1 MKRELF
7 ERIFR
12 DLAQKMVFITGPRQV
27 GKTWLSK
34 ELMSKYKHPIY
45 LNYDSFEDKKIIAE
59 RAWPKKTDLVV
70 LDEIHKMKGWKN
82 YLKGLYD
89 TKVNEHILVTGSAR
103 LETFKDTGDSL
114 AGRYFRYRLMPFTL
128 SEIIQDQDVN
138 DNTVDLLIERG
149 GFPEPFLASD
159 IDDANRW
166 RKLYSDGL
174 IREDILDF
182 ENISNLKAIKLLFEL
197 LRTKVG
203 SPVSYSSL
211 AEDVQVSVNTVKKYI
226 QIFESLYIIFR
237 VSPFS
242 KNIARSVLKESKIY
256 FYDTGLVKGDEGVK
270 FENFVAISLLKR
282 CFFKEDTTG
291 IENSLMYMR
300 TKDKKEVDFALVEDG
315 VVVQLVESK
324 LSSTDLSKQLKYFH
338 SKYKIP
344 AIQLIK
350 NLNKD
355 YDREGVEMRQVL
367 SFLSE

>member
-7 ERIFR
+7 DRIFN
-12 DLAQKMVFITGPRQV
+12 DLAKKMVFVTGPRQV

-34 ELMSKYKHPIY
+34 ELMSKYQNPIY
-45 LNYDSFEDKKIIAE
+45 LNYDSIEDKKIIIE
-59 RAWPKKTDLVV
+59 RSWPKKTDLVV

-82 YLKGLYD
+82 FLKGLYD
-89 TKVNEHILVTGSAR
+89 TRGREHILVTGSAR
-103 LETFKDTGDSL
+103 LEAFKDAGDSL

-128 SEIIQDQDVN
+128 SEIEQEQKVSDE
-138 DNTVDLLIERG
+138 TVERLIERG
-149 GFPEPFLASD
+149 GFPEPFLAND
-159 IDDANRW
+159 INDASRW

-182 ENISNLKAIKLLFEL
+182 ENINNLKSIKLIFEL

-211 AEDVQVSVNTVKKYI
+211 AEDVQVSVNTIKKYI

-256 FYDTGLVKGDEGVK
+256 FYDTGLVKGDEGIK
-270 FENFVAISLLKR
+270 FENFVAVSLLKR
-282 CFFKEDTTG
+282 CFYKEDITG

-300 TKDKKEVDFALVEDG
+300 TKDKKEVDFALAQDG
-315 VVVQLVESK
+315 EVIQLVECK

-338 SKYKIP
+338 KKYEIP
-344 AIQLIK
+344 SVQLIK

-355 YDREGVEMRQVL
+355 FDREGIELRQVL
-367 SFLSE
+367 SFLSK